1 MSPAVPAR
9 RPLAVLV
16 ALALCSSLAAPAY
29 ADDDVDCESTP
40 DHLQCDDSGDSDG
53 ESRGMSAWL
62 LGGVALAGGAAAAA
76 GGGGGGGSGSDGGSG
91 GGGGGLPPGSEGG
104 QYGGNQHLAAPGS
117 DVTWDR
123 NVETR
128 VVGNARNEGTL
139 HISAG
144 TLAVRNDGELRNT
157 GTLRIGQ
164 AARLLLENDGELDN
178 YGRLEL
184 QGQLHLQRDGSLENH
199 GTLVAQGASIRIDGD
214 SDIENLGSM
223 ELRDTVVTLIGESE
237 FDNGERRRNASLLV
251 DGGGFALGGMAEFD
265 NHGTV
270 TARGTLNQGAL
281 VHAVTAR
288 VGNERDP
295 IEAFD
300 NHGQITLDGNA
311 RVLTLVADSHASSGV
326 NRVGGRITSNAR
338 NQSAMHAEGS
348 HATLLNQGTLTVT
361 GDGAVAMSG
370 ARGATLINDGV
381 INLGVAGGQNGQN
394 MVAMQSDGS
403 ATLNNRRGG
412 VINIHADNSHAF
424 GMGANGGGR
433 LINNGQ
439 VNVFGAGS
447 GVHADLPTQDADR
460 PAPDLGWQAP
470 RGISGYTVGTNADG
484 SAGRMVLHEG
494 GELSDVHVDTG
505 FTRGTDASQIRLEK
519 VFVGADGGEQ
529 NISSATVVWQ
539 AQAERDAAG
548 NVDVVMTRNDYR
560 DLADAGGH
568 GIAAA
573 LEAGYANNALYH
585 SLEVASS
592 AEFNHAL
599 NQLSGA
605 GLAMAGMRLTAN
617 GDAFWSSLAR
627 ATPSSGYRMLAFGP
641 GSATASGVQGVGTG
655 MQMAMSLGG
664 GRQLQLSTGL
674 LGSDFSTDGGQTRS
688 QSRFAGIGMAQSL
701 GAFTLQHTLGNEWH
715 QTDGQRQLHWGSTRM
730 SAHSQ
735 RALSR
740 VRLGSTLSTEVA
752 AAGLHWQPRLG
763 ASAYQAREGAFHEV
777 GADALGLSVG
787 AGTRSGMQLELG
799 SSVRGRLGNGWT
811 LRGDAALFGSMAH
824 RASARSATLHGAGD
838 HAFVVPGL
846 APTGMDYRVMLG
858 ADYRYRRATLGG
870 TVMAERLLG
879 VRDVQAQMQLQMA
892 F

>member
-1 MSPAVPAR
+1 MSPVVPTR
-9 RPLAVLV
+9 RPLAVFV
-16 ALALCSSLAAPAY
+16 ALALCSSFATPAF
-29 ADDDVDCESTP
+29 ADDDVDCEATP
-40 DHLQCDDSGDSDG
+40 DHLQCDDSDG
-53 ESRGMSAWL
+53 ESRGMSGWL
-62 LGGVALAGGAAAAA
+62 IGGLALAGGAAAAA
-76 GGGGGGGSGSDGGSG
+76 GGGGGGGGGDSGSG
-91 GGGGGLPPGSEGG
+91 GGGNPPGSEGG

-117 DVTWDR
+117 DVNWDR

-139 HISAG
+139 HVTAG
-144 TLAVRNDGELRNT
+144 TLAVRNDGHLRNT

-164 AARLLLENDGELDN
+164 AAHLLLENDGELEN
-178 YGRLEL
+178 HGRLEL
-184 QGQLHLQRDGSLENH
+184 QGELRLQRDGSLENH
-199 GTLVAQGASIRIDGD
+199 GTLTAQGASIGVDGD
-214 SDIENLGSM
+214 SEIENLGSM
-223 ELRDTVVTLIGESE
+223 DLRDTLVTLTGESE
-237 FDNGERRRNASLLV
+237 FDNGERRRNASLIV
-251 DGGGFALGGMAEFD
+251 NGGGFALSGMAGFD

-270 TARGTLNQGAL
+270 TASGTLNQGAL

-311 RVLTLVADSHASSGV
+311 RVLTLVADSHASTGI
-326 NRVGGRITSNAR
+326 NRMGGRITSSAR
-338 NQSAMHAEGS
+338 HQSALHAEGGQ
-348 HATLLNQGTLTVT
+348 ATLLNQGTLTVT
-361 GDGAVAMSG
+361 GEGAVAMSG
-370 ARGATLINDGV
+370 ARGATVINDGV
-381 INLGVAGGQNGQN
+381 INLGVAGGNNGQN

-412 VINIHADNSHAF
+412 VINIHANNSHAF
-424 GMGANGGGR
+424 SMGATGGGR

-439 VNVFGAGS
+439 VNVFGTGS
-447 GVHADLPTQDADR
+447 SIHADLPTQDADH

-484 SAGRMVLHEG
+484 SAGQMVLHEG
-494 GELSDVHVDTG
+494 GELSDVNVDTG

-519 VFVGADGGEQ
+519 VFVGADGGEH

-560 DLADAGGH
+560 ELADANTH

-573 LEAGYANNALYH
+573 LEAGYAGNALYH
-585 SLEVASS
+585 SLEVASA

-605 GLAMAGMRLTAN
+605 GLAVAGMRLTAN
-617 GDAFWSSLAR
+617 GDAFWSSMAR
-627 ATPSSGYRMLAFGP
+627 ATPASGYRMVAFGP
-641 GSATASGVQGVGTG
+641 GSASASGVQGVGTG

-688 QSRFAGIGMAQSL
+688 QSRFAGIGMAQSM

-715 QTDGQRQLHWGSTRM
+715 QTDGQRQLHWGSTRV

-740 VRLGSTLSTEVA
+740 ARLGSMLSMELGG
-752 AAGLHWQPRLG
+752 AGLRWQPRLG
-763 ASAYQAREGAFHEV
+763 ATAYHAREAAFHEY

-787 AGTRSGMQLELG
+787 AGTRSGVQLELG
-799 SSVRGRLGNGWT
+799 TAFSGRLGKGWT
-811 LRGDAALFGSMAH
+811 LRGDAAMFGSAAY
-824 RASARSATLHGAGD
+824 RADMRQATLHGAGD
-838 HAFVVPGL
+838 HAFAVPGL
-846 APTGMDYRVMLG
+846 APSGLDYRVMLG
-858 ADYRYRRATLGG
+858 ADLRVLRADFGG
-870 TVMAERLLG
+870 ALMAERLMG
-879 VRDVQAQMQLQMA
+879 VRDVQAQMQVRMA